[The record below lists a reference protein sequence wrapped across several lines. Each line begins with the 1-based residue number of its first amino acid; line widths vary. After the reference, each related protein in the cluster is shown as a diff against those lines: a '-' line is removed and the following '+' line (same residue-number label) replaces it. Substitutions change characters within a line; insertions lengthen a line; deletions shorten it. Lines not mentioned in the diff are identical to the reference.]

1 MINNLHGRA
10 KAFGFVLQPLEPRS
24 WCRFLGII
32 LTANGRAQRVTLA
45 PADSKL
51 SGKAEATLPANVKG
65 VAQLTA
71 PDGKL
76 SKANSNKPRA
86 ASYPQ
91 SSHGSGFAHSHHES
105 FSAGDPGDPMKPAR
119 IVSAVM
125 REANG
130 KMLFV
135 PDRRSRRA
143 SRSN

>member
-1 MINNLHGRA
+1 M
-10 KAFGFVLQPLEPRS
+10 
-24 WCRFLGII
+24 
-32 LTANGRAQRVTLA
+32 
-45 PADSKL
+45 
-51 SGKAEATLPANVKG
+51 
-65 VAQLTA
+65 AQLTA

-125 REANG
+125 REANA

-135 PDRRSRRA
+135 PDRLEIKKGEQIELVLRNNGDLDHEFLLATTAETS
-143 SRSN
+143 SMPKI